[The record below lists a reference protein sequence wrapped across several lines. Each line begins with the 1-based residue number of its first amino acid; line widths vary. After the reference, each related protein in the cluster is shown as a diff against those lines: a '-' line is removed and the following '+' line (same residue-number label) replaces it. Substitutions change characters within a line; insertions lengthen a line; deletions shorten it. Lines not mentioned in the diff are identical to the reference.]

1 MTPRAVSALV
11 LGLLIGCS
19 APQSSLMD
27 VRDMSDENLVEYYLQ
42 IEDDII
48 ATQKEL
54 EQQSKSSRVIPSAIK
69 QDKLN
74 NLKKRKYRVEGE
86 FTRRRLALPKVE
98 TPDGE
103 GRY

>member
-1 MTPRAVSALV
+1 MSPRIASVLALGV
-11 LGLLIGCS
+11 LLGCAS
-19 APQSSLMD
+19 QSSLMSLK
-27 VRDMSDENLVEYYLQ
+27 DMSDENLTSYYYGVEA
-42 IEDDII
+42 DII

-54 EQQSKSSRVIPSAIK
+54 ESSSKSGRVIPSALK

-74 NLKKRKYRVEGE
+74 DLKKRKYRVEGE
-86 FTRRRLALPKVE
+86 FTRRRLPIPPSK